1 VTKTILII
9 WEHGGNLGHLS
20 RLLPIAI
27 ALREA
32 QWKVVFAA
40 ADEIAAK
47 RFLDAAGFGSIKMP
61 RIGAKAAADLSG
73 PLNHAEILLRMG
85 FERVPE
91 ARSTI
96 GQWQALFET
105 VKPVAVL
112 VDASPLA
119 LYAARSAGI
128 PAVVIGHGFE
138 IPPEQEPRPCFM
150 PWIENSAAKTAEL
163 EVRLEASLK
172 ELAKTMP
179 ARYGEKAP
187 KSLKD
192 LFHSDGVALCAWPEL
207 DHFDR
212 NAGIASSSSVYTGP
226 IWSEPSDGEAL
237 SWPDGSGPK
246 VLCYLNLRDKRYD
259 LVWQALKSHEANVL
273 IISPSDV
280 PKACEAARGW
290 GIKVA
295 ERPIQL
301 SPLMKDCDAVVGHG
315 GMGLTSMALH
325 AGKPVLLL
333 PEHMEQTILAYRLG
347 KQGLALA
354 TIRQNDK
361 SLVNQ
366 KISRLLHDD
375 SLRLEVRKFAAV
387 YSTYTPSVAVE
398 GIVARLKKAIAR
410 QVI

>member
-1 VTKTILII
+1 
-9 WEHGGNLGHLS
+9 
-20 RLLPIAI
+20 
-27 ALREA
+27 
-32 QWKVVFAA
+32 
-40 ADEIAAK
+40 
-47 RFLDAAGFGSIKMP
+47 
-61 RIGAKAAADLSG
+61 
-73 PLNHAEILLRMG
+73 MG

-96 GQWQALFET
+96 GQWHAQFEM
-105 VKPVAVL
+105 VKPAAVL

-119 LYAARSAGI
+119 LYAARSAGL

-179 ARYGEKAP
+179 ACHGEKAP
-187 KSLKD
+187 TSLKD
-192 LFHSDGVALCAWPEL
+192 LFHSDRVALCTWPEL

-212 NAGIASSSSVYTGP
+212 NAGIASSFSVYTGP

-237 SWPDGSGPK
+237 NWPDGSGPK

-273 IISPSDV
+273 IISPSGV

-325 AGKPVLLL
+325 AGKPMLLF

-347 KQGLALA
+347 KQGLALG
-354 TIRQNDK
+354 TIRLK
-361 SLVNQ
+361 VKTGITT
-366 KISRLLHDD
+366 KIDQLLNSDT
-375 SLRLEVRKFAAV
+375 LKQQARKFSFLHSSYHPDNAV
-387 YSTYTPSVAVE
+387 QAIFSMLTNPVA
-398 GIVARLKKAIAR
+398 
-410 QVI
+410 